1 MQSTYAVDF
10 ACRALVRINPSPFSS
25 HFLGKK
31 KDKEEEEEEKE
42 NPTTSKQ
49 NKQPKIEKRNE
60 FRGVLWLFQMKIIL
74 IVSR

>member
-31 KDKEEEEEEKE
+31 KDKEEEEEEEEKE

-49 NKQPKIEKRNE
+49 NNQK
-60 FRGVLWLFQMKIIL
+60 
-74 IVSR
+74 